1 MEEEN
6 NTIHYS
12 FIENIIII
20 IIIPIVIYLI
30 VLFADIL
37 TDLVNPNKNYNSII
51 YFYINFLIIILLIS
65 YLRSFVN
72 NQLIKNYH
80 LLSVVFFIT
89 GPIILFHSRYFRII
103 KNINLFND
111 KNNI

>member
-12 FIENIIII
+12 FTQNIIFI
-20 IIIPIVIYLI
+20 IIIPIVIYLV
-30 VLFADIL
+30 VLFADML
-37 TDLVNPNKNYNSII
+37 TDLVNPNKNYDSLV
-51 YFYINFLIIILLIS
+51 YFYINFLIIILLIA

-72 NQLIKNYH
+72 NQYIKNYH

-89 GPIILFHSRYFRII
+89 GPMILFHSRYFRILKKI
-103 KNINLFND
+103 KFFND
-111 KNNI
+111 E